1 MSTIPPDALA
11 RLAQMRRDRRVQWAL
26 FGLQCFGG
34 LVVVL
39 ALVGWVRW
47 T

>member
-1 MSTIPPDALA
+1 MNSDTLD
-11 RLAQMRRDRRVQWAL
+11 RLAQMRRDRRAQWAA
-26 FGLQCFGG
+26 FGFRCVGG

-39 ALVGWVRW
+39 LLVEWVKR

>member
-1 MSTIPPDALA
+1 MNPDTLA
-11 RLAQMRRDRRVQWAL
+11 RLAQMRRDRRARWAV
-26 FGLQCFGG
+26 FGFQCIGG

-39 ALVGWVRW
+39 ALVEWVKR

>member
-1 MSTIPPDALA
+1 MTTFTPDALA
-11 RLAQMRRDRRVQWAL
+11 RLDRLRRARRVQWAL

-39 ALVGWVRW
+39 ALVGWVTR
-47 T
+47 